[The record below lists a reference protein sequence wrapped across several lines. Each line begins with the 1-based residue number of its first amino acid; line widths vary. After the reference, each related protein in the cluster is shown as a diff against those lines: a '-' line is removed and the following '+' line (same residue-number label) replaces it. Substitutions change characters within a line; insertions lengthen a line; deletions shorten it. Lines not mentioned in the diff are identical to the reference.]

1 MNLSRRIKV
10 CAIALLLSLLPC
22 SVGMCSEY
30 RITEE
35 QLNALEIQFQELS
48 ENNQRLEILLSE
60 SERDLMDS
68 QEQSEILKAE
78 LQEVKKSLN
87 ESMRIINQLK
97 ADSESAKQ
105 SLEIANAELQTVCE
119 SVKQLDNQRKKAER
133 EKNLWKIISAILGV
147 VAVTR

>member
-1 MNLSRRIKV
+1 MNFSKRIRV
-10 CAIALLLSLLPC
+10 CVVALLLLLLPC

-68 QEQSEILKAE
+68 QEQLEILKTE
-78 LQEVKKSLN
+78 LQEVKQ
-87 ESMRIINQLK
+87 IISQLK